1 MFDEDLDEFGE
12 FGPDVFQ
19 FPSRGLRA
27 APGPDGPGNQQRD

>member
-19 FPSRGLRA
+19 VLSRGLGA
-27 APGPDGPGNQQRD
+27 APGPDRPGDQQRD